1 MAIKKGGLGRGIEA
15 LLPQSQSQYSQSQD
29 SVQKILT
36 ELIQPNRYQPRRDFD
51 SDSLNELAESIKSYG
66 ILQPLIVRA
75 IENNRYE
82 LIAGER
88 RLRAAKIV
96 GLEKIPVIIRNYT
109 DAQTSEI
116 SIIEN
121 VQREDL
127 NVIEEAQ
134 AYERLIKEFGHT
146 QELIASKI
154 GRSRSH
160 IANILRLLKLSPT
173 VRKLVEKNFLTLGQA
188 RPLLAIEDESLQVQ
202 TAEIILSEG
211 LSARKV
217 EAFVNEIKN
226 SGLLENSDTNF
237 EIETSENIE
246 TADVEKI
253 EESPTILNDEYKTND
268 IDTKP
273 ASDKIID
280 TKISEDKKTKKIV
293 KKNIESSIYIRE
305 AEDKLTEILGAKVK
319 ITQNK
324 KSCRLQIDFVN
335 EQDLSRIVENF
346 NKMSLMIPNKN
357 IDATI
362 STKEEKIAALRKF
375 STSQNFNI

>member
-226 SGLLENSDTNF
+226 SGLLENSNKNS
-237 EIETSENIE
+237 EMELIENVDENE
-246 TADVEKI
+246 FK
-253 EESPTILNDEYKTND
+253 SND

>member
-1 MAIKKGGLGRGIEA
+1 M
-15 LLPQSQSQYSQSQD
+15 
-29 SVQKILT
+29 
-36 ELIQPNRYQPRRDFD
+36 
-51 SDSLNELAESIKSYG
+51 
-66 ILQPLIVRA
+66 
-75 IENNRYE
+75 
-82 LIAGER
+82 
-88 RLRAAKIV
+88 
-96 GLEKIPVIIRNYT
+96 
-109 DAQTSEI
+109 
-116 SIIEN
+116 
-121 VQREDL
+121 
-127 NVIEEAQ
+127 
-134 AYERLIKEFGHT
+134 
-146 QELIASKI
+146 
-154 GRSRSH
+154 
-160 IANILRLLKLSPT
+160 
-173 VRKLVEKNFLTLGQA
+173 
-188 RPLLAIEDESLQVQ
+188 
-202 TAEIILSEG
+202 
-211 LSARKV
+211 
-217 EAFVNEIKN
+217 
-226 SGLLENSDTNF
+226 ENSDTNF